1 MEEINNLREALQVS
15 PDNVPLRK
23 YLADLLMK
31 QGQFA
36 DAEQEY
42 KKALKLAHNDNQL
55 KVGLANAF
63 LEQGKISVGLVLTEE
78 ILSQDRPPARAW
90 LTYAKLQYAQAQY
103 LDAKDAYEKA
113 LLVDPNLAD
122 AYWESQLN
130 VKLSESGQG
139 NGPEK
144 IKLSHYGEEE
154 DEQDGYAGI
163 DVERPK
169 ETFEQV
175 GGMEKIKEEIRLKI
189 IHPLAHPEIYKAYGK
204 KIGGGILLY
213 GPPGCGK
220 THLARATAGEIK
232 TNFISVGIS
241 EVLDMYIGQS
251 EQNLHALFEQ
261 ARDYKP
267 CVLFFDEVDA
277 LGASRTDMRHSA
289 GRQLI
294 NQFLAEMD
302 GIDATN
308 EGVLILAATNAPW
321 HLDPAFRRPGR
332 FDRII
337 FVPPPDEPARES
349 ILQIMLKDKPT
360 EPIDYKQLAKQT
372 PDFSGADLKALVD
385 IAVEEK
391 LTEAMKRGTAVPLTT
406 KDLLAA
412 AKKHKP
418 TTKEWFTTAK
428 NYAIF
433 SNESGQYDDILKYMN
448 LKK

>member
-1 MEEINNLREALQVS
+1 LEEINHLREALQVS

-36 DAEQEY
+36 EAEQEY
-42 KKALKLAHNDNQL
+42 KTALRLAHTDNQL
-55 KVGLANAF
+55 KVGLATAF
-63 LEQGKISVGLVLTEE
+63 LEQGKISVGLVLAEE
-78 ILSQDRPPARAW
+78 LLSQDRPPARAW
-90 LTYAKLQYAQAQY
+90 LVYAKLLYAQAQY
-103 LDAKDAYEKA
+103 PEAKDAYEKA
-113 LLVDPNLAD
+113 TVIDPNLAD
-122 AYWESQLN
+122 AYWEAQLN
-130 VKLSESGQG
+130 LKLAE
-139 NGPEK
+139 NGPSPEK
-144 IKLSHYGEEE
+144 IKLSHYGEE
-154 DEQDGYAGI
+154 DDGEGYSGV

-169 ETFEQV
+169 ENFEHV
-175 GGMEKIKEEIRLKI
+175 GGMEKIKDEIRLKI

-251 EQNLHALFEQ
+251 EQNLHALFER
-261 ARDYKP
+261 ARQYKP

-302 GIDATN
+302 GIDASN
-308 EGVLILAATNAPW
+308 EGVLVLAATNAPW

-332 FDRII
+332 FDRIV

-360 EPIDYKQLAKQT
+360 EPLDLRQLAKAT
-372 PDFSGADLKALVD
+372 PDFSGADLKAVVD
-385 IAVEEK
+385 LAVEEK
-391 LTEAMKRGTAVPLTT
+391 LLEAMKRGAPLPLST